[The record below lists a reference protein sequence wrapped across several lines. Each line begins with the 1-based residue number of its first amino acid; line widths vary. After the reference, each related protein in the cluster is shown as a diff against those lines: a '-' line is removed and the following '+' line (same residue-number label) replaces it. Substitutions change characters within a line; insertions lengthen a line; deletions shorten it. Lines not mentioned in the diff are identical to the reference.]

1 MLLPRPFVHFAA
13 RELGRRL
20 AKEGAL
26 EVRDPHELIDAIDG
40 VIVGSLELEDEIN
53 AEARELLNQYSD
65 FMRKNEVT
73 YTDMFHRVKRK
84 ILEERKVTPAA
95 SRVEGEKISREKIV
109 ELSHAISGKLPRL
122 DGVRVL
128 KGWNAVR
135 LMIARELTNILAVE
149 EKVDQ
154 RARQMIAGQQRKIVE
169 GGEEWQ
175 VLHRRYYEQEM
186 ARLGIDMRMPETRE
200 S

>member
-13 RELGRRL
+13 RELARRL
-20 AKEGAL
+20 SKDAL
-26 EVRDPHELIDAIDG
+26 EVRDQHELVTAIDE
-40 VIVGSLELEDEIN
+40 VLVGALELEDEIN
-53 AEARELLNQYSD
+53 AEARELLNQYAD
-65 FMRKNEVT
+65 FMRKNDVT

-84 ILEERKVTPAA
+84 ILEERKVASIA
-95 SRVEGEKISREKIV
+95 SRDGQSKISREKIV
-109 ELSHAISGKLPRL
+109 ELSHTISGRLPRL
-122 DGVRVL
+122 EGVRVL

-135 LMIARELTNILAVE
+135 LLIAQELTNILVVE

-154 RARQMIAGQQRKIVE
+154 RARQMIASQKRAIVE

-175 VLHRRYYEQEM
+175 ILHRRYYEQEM
-186 ARLGIDMRMPETRE
+186 ARLGIDLRMPETRE

>member
-1 MLLPRPFVHFAA
+1 MLLPRPFVHYAA

-20 AKEGAL
+20 SKEAL
-26 EVRDPHELIDAIDG
+26 EVRDKHELESAIDE
-40 VIVGSLELEDEIN
+40 VILGSLELEDEIN
-53 AEARELLNQYSD
+53 AETRELLNQYSD
-65 FMRKNEVT
+65 FMRKNDVT

-84 ILEERKVTPAA
+84 ILEERKVTAAA
-95 SRVEGEKISREKIV
+95 SRDGQTKISREKII
-109 ELSHAISGKLPRL
+109 ELSHQISGKLPRL
-122 DGVRVL
+122 SGVRVL

-135 LMIARELTNILAVE
+135 LMIAQELTNILVME
-149 EKVDQ
+149 EKIDQ
-154 RARQMIAGQQRKIVE
+154 RARQMIDSQQRKIVE

-186 ARLGIDMRMPETRE
+186 AKLGVDMRMPETRE

>member
-1 MLLPRPFVHFAA
+1 MLLPRPFVHFAS
-13 RELGRRL
+13 RELARRL
-20 AKEGAL
+20 SKGAL
-26 EVRDPHELIDAIDG
+26 EVRDPHALESAIDE
-40 VIVGSLELEDEIN
+40 VIVGALELEDEIN

-84 ILEERKVTPAA
+84 ILEERKVTSVA
-95 SRVEGEKISREKIV
+95 SREGGAKISREKIV
-109 ELSHAISGKLPRL
+109 ELSHQISGKLPRL

-135 LMIARELTNILAVE
+135 LMIAQELTNILVVE

-154 RARQMIAGQQRKIVE
+154 KARQTIASQQRRIPE
-169 GGEEWQ
+169 GSEEWQ

-186 ARLGIDMRMPETRE
+186 AKLGIDLRAPETRE

>member
-1 MLLPRPFVHFAA
+1 MLLPRPFVHFTA
-13 RELGRRL
+13 RELARRL
-20 AKEGAL
+20 AKDAL
-26 EVRDPHELIDAIDG
+26 DVRDQHELEAAIEG
-40 VIVGSLELEDEIN
+40 VVLGALELEDEIN

-65 FMRKNEVT
+65 FMRKNDVT

-84 ILEERKVTPAA
+84 ILEERKATSAA
-95 SRVEGEKISREKIV
+95 SREGGTKISREKIV
-109 ELSHAISGKLPRL
+109 ELSHEISGKLPRL

-135 LMIARELTNILAVE
+135 LLIAQELTNILVVE

-154 RARQMIAGQQRKIVE
+154 RARHMIESQQRKIIE

-186 ARLGIDMRMPETRE
+186 ARLGVDLRMPETRE

>member
-13 RELGRRL
+13 RELARRL
-20 AKEGAL
+20 SKDAL
-26 EVRDPHELIDAIDG
+26 EVRDQHELVAAIDE
-40 VIVGSLELEDEIN
+40 VLVGALELEDEIN
-53 AEARELLNQYSD
+53 AEARELLNQYAD
-65 FMRKNEVT
+65 FMRKNDVT

-84 ILEERKVTPAA
+84 ILEERKVASIA
-95 SRVEGEKISREKIV
+95 SRDGQSKISREKIV
-109 ELSHAISGKLPRL
+109 ELSHTISGRLPRL
-122 DGVRVL
+122 EGVRVL

-135 LMIARELTNILAVE
+135 LLIAQELTNILVVE

-154 RARQMIAGQQRKIVE
+154 RARQMIASQKRAIVE

-175 VLHRRYYEQEM
+175 ILHRRYYEQEM
-186 ARLGIDMRMPETRE
+186 ARLGIDLRMPETRE

>member
-13 RELGRRL
+13 RELARRL
-20 AKEGAL
+20 SKEAL
-26 EVRDPHELIDAIDG
+26 DVRDPHELEQAVDEVLLGA
-40 VIVGSLELEDEIN
+40 LELEDEIN
-53 AEARELLNQYSD
+53 AEARELLNQYTD

-84 ILEERKVTPAA
+84 ILEERKVTSIA
-95 SRVEGEKISREKIV
+95 SREPGTKISREKIV
-109 ELSHAISGKLPRL
+109 ELSHTISGKLPRL
-122 DGVRVL
+122 EGVRVL

-135 LMIARELTNILAVE
+135 LLIASELTNILVVE

-154 RARQMIAGQQRKIVE
+154 RARQMIASQKRHIPE

-186 ARLGIDMRMPETRE
+186 ARLGIDLRTPETRE